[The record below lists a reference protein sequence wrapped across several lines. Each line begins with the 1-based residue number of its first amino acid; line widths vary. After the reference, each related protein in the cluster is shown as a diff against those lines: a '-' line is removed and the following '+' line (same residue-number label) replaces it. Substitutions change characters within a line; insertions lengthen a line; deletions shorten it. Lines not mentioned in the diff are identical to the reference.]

1 MEHSSSVVAE
11 ISKQQQ
17 NLNQAMTRFQAHFR
31 KSGLAEKM
39 LGDECQICKNPG
51 MFSIKEHLIL
61 VLVGIL
67 FETFDELARTEP
79 FFSNVGNSCLG
90 I

>member
-1 MEHSSSVVAE
+1 
-11 ISKQQQ
+11 
-17 NLNQAMTRFQAHFR
+17 
-31 KSGLAEKM
+31 
-39 LGDECQICKNPG
+39 

-67 FETFDELARTEP
+67 FETFDELGRTEP

-90 I
+90 IYVSFSVYDFLEFVGHLEPELYDEKSN